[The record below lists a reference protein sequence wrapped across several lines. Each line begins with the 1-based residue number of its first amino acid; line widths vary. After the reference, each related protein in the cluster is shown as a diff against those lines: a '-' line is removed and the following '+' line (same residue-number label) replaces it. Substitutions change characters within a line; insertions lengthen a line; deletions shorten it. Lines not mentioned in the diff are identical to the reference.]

1 MPINKWV
8 ASLIK
13 QHINL
18 EKMTHVQL
26 QNLRKVKGNTSKII
40 LFSRK

>member
-8 ASLIK
+8 ASLSK
-13 QHINL
+13 QHINS

-26 QNLRKVKGNTSKII
+26 QNLRKGKGNTSKIL
-40 LFSRK
+40 LFSKK